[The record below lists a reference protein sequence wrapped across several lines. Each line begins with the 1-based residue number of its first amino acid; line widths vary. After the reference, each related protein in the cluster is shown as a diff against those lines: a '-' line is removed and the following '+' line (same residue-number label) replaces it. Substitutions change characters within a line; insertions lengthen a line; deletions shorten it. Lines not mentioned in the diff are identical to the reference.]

1 MSWVFACWRIK
12 IQMQI
17 SWVGRS
23 TRDQCGITEIEP
35 FAPLCSMSCFRWAIP
50 LRGLACHCLVGPKQ
64 YPTKED
70 STTQY
75 KIVPHSTK
83 YYDAM
88 LHNVFYKLAQSCRK
102 QKRISD
108 YSVCYWGTLNYYCAI
123 EVHCAI
129 GVNCAIG
136 PHCAIGVHC
145 AIGPHAKWLMVCPPS
160 LLHIHSMIPYFTSPP
175 FLLHRTKPS

>member
-1 MSWVFACWRIK
+1 MGDQLGTSVELLKSSLLPLSALCLVFDE
-12 IQMQI
+12 Q
-17 SWVGRS
+17 SLYVG
-23 TRDQCGITEIEP
+23 
-35 FAPLCSMSCFRWAIP
+35 W
-50 LRGLACHCLVGPKQ
+50 LAHCLVGPKQ

-145 AIGPHAKWLMVCPPS
+145 GIGPHAK
-160 LLHIHSMIPYFTSPP
+160 
-175 FLLHRTKPS
+175 